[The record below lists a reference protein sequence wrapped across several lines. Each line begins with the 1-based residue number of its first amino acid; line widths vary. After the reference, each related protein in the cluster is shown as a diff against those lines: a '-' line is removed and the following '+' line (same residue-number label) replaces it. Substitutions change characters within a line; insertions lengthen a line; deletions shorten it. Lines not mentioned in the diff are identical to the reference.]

1 MMNTYYLLSVLN
13 NRSGDLPIKKK
24 KQILKRNNLRSG
36 HEKPSEK

>member
-24 KQILKRNNLRSG
+24 KTNI
-36 HEKPSEK
+36 EKEQFEEWP